1 MSNASNPLAIN
12 YKNLGV
18 AKHKEGKYK
27 DACEDYLR
35 SIEIDTNDSETHYFM
50 GLSLSELEKY
60 NEAIERF
67 NNAIKIDDGKTTIY
81 YFNLALTK
89 FKSKDLEGA
98 EEDYS
103 KFIENDLKLS
113 ESNYLYLRAYF
124 ERGNIRR
131 MRNDVI
137 RAILDWSYVIE
148 HVKRFDPDERDIHLY
163 YQVSDKLGRERISD
177 LKTHEELCKLSTL
190 NKINLFENPDIYK
203 EWMESDYMPEVLK
216 KGFKRNGQRFKN

>member
-35 SIEIDTNDSETHYFM
+35 SIEIDPNDSETHYFM
-50 GLSLSELEKY
+50 GLSLSAVEKY
-60 NEAIERF
+60 NEAIDRF
-67 NNAIKIDDGKTTIY
+67 NNAIKLDEGKTTIY

-89 FKSKDLEGA
+89 FKSKDLDGA
-98 EEDYS
+98 QENYS

-148 HVKRFDPDERDIHLY
+148 HAKKIDPDERDINLY
-163 YQVSDKLGRERISD
+163 YQVSDKLGKERISD

-203 EWMESDYMPEVLK
+203 EWMESDYMPEVLQ